1 MVSKFKSLSALEE
14 SWLEDNFGRQS
25 QLRRQ
30 FQLKRRFGPG
40 NYPSTRY
47 VFLDFLLFLFY
58 IVNFYLFIYFKLS
71 CIYISHLIYSLIILF
86 SL

>member
-14 SWLEDNFGRQS
+14 ILARGGNFGRQS
-25 QLRRQ
+25 QLWRQ

-58 IVNFYLFIYFKLS
+58 IVNFYLFIYF
-71 CIYISHLIYSLIILF
+71 
-86 SL
+86 

>member
-14 SWLEDNFGRQS
+14 ILARGGNFGRQS
-25 QLRRQ
+25 QLWRQ
-30 FQLKRRFGPG
+30 FQLERWFDPG

-47 VFLDFLLFLFY
+47 VFLDFLLFFFY
-58 IVNFYLFIYFKLS
+58 IVFLFYFIVLY
-71 CIYISHLIYSLIILF
+71 IYYISYLICSLIILF